1 MMYTGVAR
9 MVSLLMAATLAV
21 LITLYPL
28 PLAHMSHGML
38 SLLVWGVCAGF
49 VHGMGFD
56 PQSRVWRWLLS
67 PLLAWSLMA
76 WGVVAVIL
84 GK

>member
-1 MMYTGVAR
+1 MYTGIAR
-9 MVSLLMAATLAV
+9 MVSLLMAAALAV

-28 PLAHMSHGML
+28 PLAHMSHGGL

-56 PQSRVWRWLLS
+56 PHSKFWRWAFS
-67 PLLAWSLMA
+67 PLLAWSLMG
-76 WGVVAVIL
+76 WGVVVIVL
-84 GK
+84 GR